1 VKEVFIIDSISKAHQ
16 VLGLPKPLHPL
27 VSVVRQKDIQLDQ
40 IQEGMKIRIDLF
52 QIWQKEGMDCEM
64 GYGRSSYDFREGT
77 LAFIKAG
84 QVLTAGN
91 KEMNPSSEG
100 WLLLFHP
107 DLIRKSDLGE
117 NIHTYGFFD
126 YETNEALHVSDGEK
140 KSLSELIEKIEL
152 ELKQPIDRHS
162 QNLILTNIELLLG
175 YCLRYYDRQF
185 YSRTN
190 LNQDLVS
197 RFEKILREYFDSEM
211 PGEKG
216 LPTVK
221 YLGEKM
227 NMSSRYL
234 SDLLRK
240 ESGRNAQEYIHH
252 ILIERAKNS
261 LLGTKEAVSQIA
273 YQLGFEYPQHFTKLF
288 KSKTGMSP
296 LEFRNLN

>member
-1 VKEVFIIDSISKAHQ
+1 MKEVFIIDSISKAHQ

-162 QNLILTNIELLLG
+162 QNLILTNIE
-175 YCLRYYDRQF
+175 
-185 YSRTN
+185 N
-190 LNQDLVS
+190 
-197 RFEKILREYFDSEM
+197 
-211 PGEKG
+211 
-216 LPTVK
+216 
-221 YLGEKM
+221 
-227 NMSSRYL
+227 
-234 SDLLRK
+234 
-240 ESGRNAQEYIHH
+240 
-252 ILIERAKNS
+252 
-261 LLGTKEAVSQIA
+261 
-273 YQLGFEYPQHFTKLF
+273 
-288 KSKTGMSP
+288 
-296 LEFRNLN
+296 